1 MPKGDG
7 MKRLFD
13 FACAYLLL
21 CFLGPVL
28 FFIALAV
35 MLESGPPIFFV
46 QTRVGRRGKHFGLFK
61 FRTMYKDAESRGQ
74 LTLGDRDPRVTKVG
88 YYLRK
93 YKVDELP
100 QLFNVLLGH
109 MSLVGPRPEVPKY
122 VKLYNKEQLQ
132 VLKLRPGIT
141 DWASIEYMDEA
152 ELLAKA
158 EDPEKMYIE
167 EIMPR
172 KLQINLDYMAQRKG
186 LISDI
191 AALFKTVF
199 KIFR

>member
-1 MPKGDG
+1 
-7 MKRLFD
+7 
-13 FACAYLLL
+13 
-21 CFLGPVL
+21 
-28 FFIALAV
+28 
-35 MLESGPPIFFV
+35 
-46 QTRVGRRGKHFGLFK
+46 
-61 FRTMYKDAESRGQ
+61 MYKDAESRGQ

-191 AALFKTVF
+191 AVLFKTVF